1 MWCFL
6 DFLALL
12 SHVDFSEVF
21 AEDIVVMQIL
31 RKQDEI

>member
-1 MWCFL
+1 MWCFF
-6 DFLALL
+6 DFLARL

-31 RKQDEI
+31 RKQAPV